1 MNKDFTNKRIGDIC
15 RILNGFAFKSEEYK
29 NEGIRVMRITN
40 VQKGELVDDDPKFF
54 PIARKNEISRYML
67 QEGDVLMSLTGN
79 VGRVGI
85 MEEKFLPAALN
96 QRVACLRLKD
106 IGIDKKYLFHI
117 LNSDAF
123 ENDCIFNAAGIAQKN
138 MSTKWLEQYEIPV
151 PPIETQSRI
160 VSELDLLQS
169 IIDKQK
175 AQLKELDNLAQ
186 AIFYDMFGNPME
198 NEKGWKVKKMK
209 DIAMVK
215 IGPFGSLLHTSD
227 YITGGTPLVNPIH
240 MKNGQI
246 CTENSFT
253 ISDEKKKEMQ
263 PYLLKKGDVIFA
275 RRGEIGR
282 CAIVSEKEDGYL
294 CGTGSLFVRFTEPIS
309 EVFVLYLTKS
319 DSFIKDLVSKAK
331 GATMLNINCKIVEDQ
346 QLTLPPLPLQRSFA
360 AKIESIEKQKAA
372 ISKSIEETQKL
383 FDYTMDKY
391 FG

>member
-1 MNKDFTNKRIGDIC
+1 MKENWTYKKFEDCLEKVKYTSKISTSDYLAEGKYPIISQEEGLIAGFWNNEADVFRTNKPVVIFGDHT
-15 RILNGFAFKSEEYK
+15 RILKYVDFDFVLGADGVKILQPIDGLFA
-29 NEGIRVMRITN
+29 
-40 VQKGELVDDDPKFF
+40 
-54 PIARKNEISRYML
+54 
-67 QEGDVLMSLTGN
+67 
-79 VGRVGI
+79 
-85 MEEKFLPAALN
+85 KFLFYYL
-96 QRVACLRLKD
+96 QRCDIPSLGYSRHYKLLKE
-106 IGIDKKYLFHI
+106 I
-117 LNSDAF
+117 
-123 ENDCIFNAAGIAQKN
+123 
-138 MSTKWLEQYEIPV
+138 EIPI
-151 PPIETQSRI
+151 PNSETQSRI
-160 VSELDLLQS
+160 VAELDLLQS

-186 AIFYDMFGNPME
+186 AIFYDMFGDPVE
-198 NEKGWKVKKMK
+198 NEKGWEVKKMK